1 MIIFSK
7 SNTTSQLAFLVEQL
21 TKLTVLVLFSRK
33 SLYLK
38 KQRISYSLKTK
49 TINSRFTQN
58 LLLQNKNVTKEKRKK
73 PQNFLKHLHLA
84 KIEMLHLKN
93 HSFCLKILNYQD
105 LYASQASQKKEC
117 QKINQQMNLI
127 SHLCIHLISSTK

>member
-21 TKLTVLVLFSRK
+21 TKLTVLVLFSTK

-38 KQRISYSLKTK
+38 KQRISYSLKVIK
-49 TINSRFTQN
+49 SRFTQN

-93 HSFCLKILNYQD
+93 HSFCLKISNYQD

-117 QKINQQMNLI
+117 QKINKQMNLI
-127 SHLCIHLISSTK
+127 SHLCILLISSTK